1 MMNPYPFLALADDA
15 APPTSYEFAS
25 AAESA
30 GLLAAGT
37 VAVPLL
43 QWRLIRVSGED
54 RLDFLHNLLSNEV
67 KKLADGA
74 LQWNSLNS
82 AKGRMIASLLLWKDD
97 ASVMLALSADLHEQ
111 VRKKL
116 SMYVLR
122 SKTRVEDASG
132 EFGLIG
138 VAGEEAADVLASAG
152 LEQPTTPMSVAPELA
167 PRTLQI
173 NPRMFIVL
181 AAANEAADR
190 WQALLAAGA
199 RAAGT
204 GAWDLMQIRAGL
216 PRVTQPVQE
225 EFVAQMLNY
234 ELIGGVSF
242 NKGCYP
248 GQEIVARTQYLGKLK
263 KRTYRLRF
271 PAGTEAQ
278 VGQDLF
284 SADFGEQSIGKIV
297 MAAAAPEGGIECLAV
312 LQSSSVDGGAIRLG
326 APDGPAAELLPL
338 PYSLA

>member
-1 MMNPYPFLALADDA
+1 MMNPYPFLPLADDA
-15 APPTSYEFAS
+15 TQPTSYEFAS

-30 GLLAAGT
+30 ALLAAGT

-43 QWRLIRVSGED
+43 QWRLIRVSGDD
-54 RLDFLHNLLSNEV
+54 RVDFLHNLMSNDV
-67 KKLADGA
+67 KKLAAGA

-82 AKGRMIASLLLWKDD
+82 AKGRMIASILLWKDNE
-97 ASVMLALSADLHEQ
+97 SVMLALSADLHAQ
-111 VRKKL
+111 VKKKL

-122 SKTRVEDASG
+122 SKTRIEDAS
-132 EFGLIG
+132 EDFALIG
-138 VAGEEAADVLASAG
+138 VTGDGAADVLATAG
-152 LEQPTTPMSVAPELA
+152 LEQPTTPMSVAPALS

-181 AAANEAADR
+181 AAADEASAR

-271 PAGTEAQ
+271 GTGTEAS

-284 SADFGEQSIGKIV
+284 SADFGEQSAGKIV

-312 LQSSSVDGGAIRLG
+312 LQSSSADGGEIRLG
-326 APDGPAAELLPL
+326 APNGPTAELLPL